1 MSSTQ
6 ISEEFTKN
14 LFKILCGIMNMR
26 LKQRNNNPLNNKILN
41 EYLHAIDVC
50 AEPDCELNMLNQL

>member
-1 MSSTQ
+1 
-6 ISEEFTKN
+6 
-14 LFKILCGIMNMR
+14 MNMR

-50 AEPDCELNMLNQL
+50 AEPDCEINLLNQL